1 MKGARFQNKRR
12 LTLTGRLNPT
22 PEKPQYL
29 CVPAPAGHP
38 RLDCADVSQI
48 FSTSEQV
55 GIEMYLKPA
64 LEATETIY
72 AQKNGK
78 FRDKREV
85 IAWGPRLTALKELF
99 LLHGSYAPRDP
110 KATEQFGIKV
120 VVVKSRHDVSE
131 AVGYVL

>member
-1 MKGARFQNKRR
+1 MRSCSCGASAMKGLR
-12 LTLTGRLNPT
+12 GRVADLLDN
-22 PEKPQYL
+22 
-29 CVPAPAGHP
+29 AG
-38 RLDCADVSQI
+38 L
-48 FSTSEQV
+48 SEQV

-120 VVVKSRHDVSE
+120 VVVDIPRPPKHHAAIDVEPSGNGKPPGE
-131 AVGYVL
+131 NNEDD